1 MMGPRSGIYIFS
13 EINTIKSDTFKPL
26 LRGRVISDTSTKSQK
41 STAESIAVCTVFIQL
56 LCCLSWHVEDISDSW
71 TH

>member
-1 MMGPRSGIYIFS
+1 MGPRSGIYIFS

-26 LRGRVISDTSTKSQK
+26 LRGRVISDSSTKSQK